1 MIKKGSY
8 VTIKKVVLNK
18 NERSINL
25 PADTKKVDLIMKIK
39 GTTLHD
45 AQFNEI
51 VEIMTTTKRIVKG
64 ELVELNP
71 RYVHSFGSHI
81 EEIEKIKS
89 IILKET
95 ETL

>member
-18 NERSINL
+18 NERAFNL
-25 PADTKKVDLIMKIK
+25 PIDTKEVDLIMKIK
-39 GTTLHD
+39 GITLHD
-45 AQFNEI
+45 AKLNET
-51 VEIMTTTKRIVKG
+51 VEIITTTKRIVKG
-64 ELVELNP
+64 ELVEINP

-81 EEIEKIKS
+81 EEIEKMKS

-95 ETL
+95 EDL

>member
-18 NERSINL
+18 DERSVNL
-25 PADTKKVDLIMKIK
+25 PEDTKKVDLVMKIN
-39 GTTLHD
+39 GITLHD
-45 AQFNEI
+45 AKLNEM
-51 VEIMTTTKRIVKG
+51 VEIMTTTNRIVKG

-71 RYVHSFGSHI
+71 NYTHSFGSYV
-81 EEIEKIKS
+81 EEIGKIKS

-95 ETL
+95 EDL

>member
-18 NERSINL
+18 DERPENL

-39 GTTLHD
+39 GITLHD
-45 AQFNEI
+45 AKFNEM

-64 ELVELNP
+64 ELIELNP
-71 RYVHSFGSHI
+71 SYIHSFGSHI
-81 EEIEKIKS
+81 EEIEEMKS

-95 ETL
+95 EAL